1 MTQLLDDFQRRTR
14 ALVSGVGLLLRS
26 EPGSVG
32 YGEFRRKTGKSV
44 RLVTD
49 TAAELLSGLPGAG
62 GDRDEGLRLAQAE
75 GVLSADEAARW
86 SGYFAGGLLPDSDTA
101 CDEATFDRLR
111 SLLLDARDL
120 EARLRRT

>member
-32 YGEFRRKTGKSV
+32 YAEFRRKTEKSV

-62 GDRDEGLRLAQAE
+62 GDREEGLGAALAAGLLDAE
-75 GVLSADEAARW
+75 EAARW
-86 SGYFAGGLLPDSDTA
+86 RGYFDGLLPAGEGTYDD
-101 CDEATFDRLR
+101 ATFDRLR
-111 SLLLDARDL
+111 ALLLDARDL
-120 EARLRRT
+120 EAKLRKT